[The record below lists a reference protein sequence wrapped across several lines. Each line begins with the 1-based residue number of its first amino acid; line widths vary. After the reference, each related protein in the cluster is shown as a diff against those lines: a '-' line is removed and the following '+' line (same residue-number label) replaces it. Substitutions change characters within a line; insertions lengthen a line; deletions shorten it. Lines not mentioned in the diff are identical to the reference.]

1 MLASGFVDARVSKYL
16 LFSIVTSSI
25 IASITNSKYLFHIQ
39 VAPHLWRYKQIWRL
53 LIWQGCYTNSTEV
66 LFAAMTAY
74 HLRIIERLWGTHK
87 FTSFIIST
95 LPYTALLPP
104 LVLAL
109 ILRPLSL
116 NTLNYLPAGPTPVL
130 FALLA
135 QYHAVIPHVY
145 KYRLATSSSSTASPP
160 SGPIFS
166 DKSISYLLAA
176 QLALSQVPG
185 SLISAVVGW
194 CIGYAWRNEILPGA
208 AQWRVPSWVLQ
219 EKSRGEDYEG
229 LRRRLED
236 ESLVVV
242 DAASGV
248 VEGRDDERGR
258 QRRTLGPQILDQFR
272 GAF

>member
-1 MLASGFVDARVSKYL
+1 MLASGFADARVSKYL
-16 LFSIVTSSI
+16 LFSIVASSI
-25 IASITNSKYLFHIQ
+25 IASITDSKYLFHIQ
-39 VAPHLWRYKQIWRL
+39 VASHLWRYKQIWRL

-66 LFAAMTAY
+66 LFGAMTAY

-87 FTSFIIST
+87 FISFIIST

-116 NTLNYLPAGPTPVL
+116 NTLNYLPAGPTPIF

-135 QYHAVIPHVY
+135 QYHAAIPHVY
-145 KYRLATSSSSTASPP
+145 KYRLTTSSSTTFPP
-160 SGPIFS
+160 SGLIFS
-166 DKSISYLLAA
+166 DKSISYLLTA

-194 CIGYAWRNEILPGA
+194 CIGYAWRNEILPGT
-208 AQWRVPSWVLQ
+208 AQWRVPSWILQ
-219 EKSRGEDYEG
+219 KKGRVEDYEG

-236 ESLVVV
+236 ESLIVVG
-242 DAASGV
+242 AASGV
-248 VEGRDDERGR
+248 ERRDGE
-258 QRRTLGPQILDQFR
+258 QRRQ
-272 GAF
+272 